1 MPDKKLLI
9 EKDRQGVATITLNRP
24 EVHNAFDNE
33 LTTLITESLVEL
45 QSDEAVRVV
54 VLTGA
59 GKSFSSGADIGWM
72 RSMTE
77 FTEEENYED
86 ALRLAELMATLNG
99 LGKPTVAR
107 VNGHAFGG
115 AVGLVACCD
124 IVVAAADAR
133 FCLSE
138 VRLGLVPAVISPYVI
153 EAIGSRH
160 ARRFFLTAEQMTTK
174 KARRIGLIHEIAKR
188 GQLDE
193 AVAHQVRM
201 LLKGGPFAMRESK
214 ELVRM
219 VGGHHVT
226 ADQALR
232 QRTAEIISQMRV
244 SPEGQEGLR
253 AFLEKRAPSWT
264 ADH

>member
-1 MPDKKLLI
+1 MADRKLLI
-9 EKDRQGVATITLNRP
+9 DTDERGVTTVTLNRP

-33 LTTLITESLVEL
+33 LTAMITDSLVGL
-45 QSDEAVRVV
+45 QSDEQTRIVI
-54 VLTGA
+54 LTGA
-59 GKSFSSGADIGWM
+59 GSSFSSGADIGWM
-72 RSMTE
+72 RSMAD

-86 ALRLAELMATLNG
+86 ALRLAELMATLNT

-124 IVVAAADAR
+124 IVIAAPKAR

-153 EAIGSRH
+153 EAMGARN
-160 ARRFFLTAEQMTTK
+160 ARRFFLTAEQMSAR
-174 KARRIGLIHEIAKR
+174 KARRVGLVHEVAKA
-188 GQLDE
+188 GKLDR
-193 AVAHQVRM
+193 AVEDQVGM
-201 LLKGGPFAMRESK
+201 LLKGGPCAMRESK

-219 VGGHHVT
+219 VDGHHVT

-232 QRTAEIISQMRV
+232 QRTAEIIAQMRV
-244 SPEGQEGLR
+244 SGEGQEGLR
-253 AFLEKRAPSWT
+253 AFLEKRPPNWIVT
-264 ADH
+264 P

>member
-1 MPDKKLLI
+1 MPEQKLLI
-9 EKDRQGVATITLNRP
+9 QKDERGVAVLTLNRP
-24 EVHNAFDNE
+24 DVHNAFDNE
-33 LTTLITESLVEL
+33 LTALITDSLVEL
-45 QSDEAVRVV
+45 QADEQIRVV

-72 RSMTE
+72 RSMAE

-86 ALRLAELMATLNG
+86 ALRLAELMATLNA

-107 VNGHAFGG
+107 VNGHVFGG
-115 AVGLVACCD
+115 GVGLVACCD
-124 IVVAAADAR
+124 IVVAASHAR

-153 EAIGSRH
+153 EAMGTRH
-160 ARRFFLTAEQMTTK
+160 ARRFFLTAEAMTAR
-174 KARRIGLIHEIAKR
+174 KARRTGLIHEIAKR
-188 GQLDE
+188 GQLDQ
-193 AVAHQVRM
+193 AVEDQVDM
-201 LLKGGPFAMRESK
+201 LLKGGPFAIRESK

-226 ADQALR
+226 VDQALR

-244 SPEGQEGLR
+244 SGEGQEGLR
-253 AFLEKRAPSWT
+253 AFLEKRPPAW
-264 ADH
+264 ADER